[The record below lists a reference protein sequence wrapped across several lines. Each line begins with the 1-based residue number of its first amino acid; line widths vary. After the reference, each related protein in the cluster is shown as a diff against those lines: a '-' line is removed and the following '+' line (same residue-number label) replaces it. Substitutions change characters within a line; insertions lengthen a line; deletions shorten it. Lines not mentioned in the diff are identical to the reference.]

1 MDTLRQ
7 CAFESAERGFTVLP
21 FSLIAIGFLAVA
33 GVAIDIGHIYVAKT
47 ELQTYVDEAA
57 IAASFELDGTSGG
70 IARARSV
77 VANGPAGPSNSWNF
91 DRNPVTG
98 ATASFSKLPAGPFEA
113 NPSTY
118 ADYRFVRAQVTQSV
132 TLYLLPVLGSVAAAR
147 TVAASATAG
156 QSTIDKLGDG
166 LSPFS
171 PTAHNNADPNFGF
184 TIGAQY
190 TLRWAPSGQRKE
202 SDGMCAGDAGF
213 DPNSDG
219 DRGYVDVGQGTG
231 ASNVDAVII
240 NNDFFLPMPLE
251 IGSSLGMISGNK
263 SVPDA
268 IDARFNQDTDRT
280 SSTYSG
286 YSGTGRRILV
296 TPINDGGSSPKVVGF
311 AAFFL
316 PPNACGSKNNTP
328 CCAEYIGPAV
338 YSSKHRGASSGGG
351 LFLVQLVD

>member
-1 MDTLRQ
+1 MNTLRQ
-7 CAFESAERGFTVLP
+7 RRRREGGFTVLP

-47 ELQTYVDEAA
+47 ELQSYVDEAA

-77 VANGPAGPSNSWNF
+77 VANGPTGPPNSWNF

-98 ATASFSKLPAGPFEA
+98 AAASFSRLPAGPFEA
-113 NPSTY
+113 NPATP
-118 ADYRFVRAQVTQSV
+118 ADYRYVRAQVSQEV
-132 TLYLLPVLGSVAAAR
+132 PLYLLPLLGSVAGSR

-156 QSTIDKLGDG
+156 QSTWDKLGDG

-171 PTAHNNADPNFGF
+171 PTAHDNADPNFGF
-184 TIGAQY
+184 TAGVQY
-190 TLRWAPSGQRKE
+190 TLRWAPSGQRKQP
-202 SDGMCAGDAGF
+202 GGTCAGDAGF

-219 DRGYVDVGQGTG
+219 DRGYVDVGQGSG
-231 ASNVDAVII
+231 ASDVNAVII
-240 NNDFFLPMPLE
+240 NNDYFLALPLE
-251 IGSSLGMISGNK
+251 AGSPLSMISGNK

-268 IDARFNQDTDRT
+268 VEARFNQDTDRT
-280 SSTYSG
+280 SPTYGG
-286 YSGTGRRILV
+286 YSGNGRRVLI
-296 TPINDGGSSPKVVGF
+296 TPINDGGSSPVVVGF

-316 PPNACGSKNNTP
+316 PPDACGSKNNTP

-338 YSSKHRGASSGGG
+338 YSSQHKGAASGGG
-351 LFLVQLVD
+351 LYLVQLVD